1 MIELNLTTSNKE
13 QKIIKRYLQEN
24 ASEVLA
30 NKINNGVK
38 IVKDNVNLTNKK
50 DLNGFMKYASSEARK
65 LAEKGS
71 NCACIEDKV
80 VYGWAIHYFEED
92 EIEGNLYN
100 EDGTEYKVEI
110 KKTTTPK
117 VESKPEPKK
126 PEKQQTNLFDLMS
139 FDTTEKQEK
148 VEENEPTTEELN
160 EPPIEYDEVEETEND
175 IDDFTEEE
183 IEESL
188 EQETKDCQV
197 KEYYKFY
204 HEQELNYPDIV
215 VLTRLGDFYEAFNEN
230 AERIA
235 KVLDLVLTSRDVGLQ
250 NKVALAGFP
259 IHIKDQY
266 VEKLQKYYTVLI
278 IENGKLTFYDKPQ
291 EMSLKQAEQ
300 SSIDKDYMKMLYV
313 LLDGKLT
320 LNKE

>member
-1 MIELNLTTSNKE
+1 MIKLNLEAKTKE
-13 QKIIKRYLQEN
+13 QELIKQNLEEN
-24 ASEVLA
+24 VSETLAS
-30 NKINNGVK
+30 KINNGVK
-38 IVKDNVNLTNKK
+38 IVKDNKTLINKK
-50 DLNGFMKYASSEARK
+50 DLNSFMKFANEEARK

-71 NCACIEDKV
+71 NCACIEDKT
-80 VYGWAIHYFEED
+80 VYGWAVHYFEED
-92 EIEGNLYN
+92 SIEGNLYN
-100 EDGTEYKVEI
+100 EDGTEYKVEV
-110 KKTTTPK
+110 KKTVAPK

-126 PEKQQTNLFDLMS
+126 PEKQQATLFDLMS
-139 FDTTEKQEK
+139 FDTSQKQEK
-148 VEENEPTTEELN
+148 AEENEPTTEELN
-160 EPPIEYDEVEETEND
+160 EPPIEYEIEETDND

-188 EQETKDCQV
+188 ERETKDCQI

-259 IHIKDQY
+259 IHIKDKY
-266 VEKLQKYYTVLI
+266 VEKLQKHYTVLI

-313 LLDGKLT
+313 LLDGKIT

>member
-1 MIELNLTTSNKE
+1 MKLNLETKTKE
-13 QKIIKRYLQEN
+13 QELIKQYLEEN
-24 ASEVLA
+24 VSETLA
-30 NKINNGVK
+30 EKINNGVK
-38 IVKDNVNLTNKK
+38 IIKDNITLINKK
-50 DLNGFMKYASSEARK
+50 DFDSFMKYANAEARK

-92 EIEGNLYN
+92 SIEGNLYN

-110 KKTTTPK
+110 KKATPK
-117 VESKPEPKK
+117 IESKPEPKK
-126 PEKQQTNLFDLMS
+126 PEKQQATLFDLMS
-139 FDTTEKQEK
+139 FDTSQRQEK
-148 VEENEPTTEELN
+148 IEENEPTTEELN
-160 EPPIEYDEVEETEND
+160 EQPIEYEVEETDND
-175 IDDFTEEE
+175 IEDFSEQE

-188 EQETKDCQV
+188 EQETKNYQV

-259 IHIKDQY
+259 IHVKDKY
-266 VEKLQKYYTVLI
+266 VEKLQKNYTVLI

>member
-1 MIELNLTTSNKE
+1 MKLNLETKTKE
-13 QKIIKRYLQEN
+13 QELIKQYLEEN
-24 ASEVLA
+24 ISESLA

-38 IVKDNVNLTNKK
+38 IVKDNKTLINKK
-50 DLNGFMKYASSEARK
+50 DLNGFMKFANEEARK

-71 NCACIEDKV
+71 SCACIEDKI

-92 EIEGNLYN
+92 SIEGNLYN

-110 KKTTTPK
+110 KKTTPK
-117 VESKPEPKK
+117 IESKPESKK
-126 PEKQQTNLFDLMS
+126 PEKQQATLFDLMS
-139 FDTTEKQEK
+139 FDTFQKQEK
-148 VEENEPTTEELN
+148 IEENEPTTEELN
-160 EPPIEYDEVEETEND
+160 EPPIEYEVEETDND

-204 HEQELNYPDIV
+204 HEQELNYPDII

-250 NKVALAGFP
+250 NKVVLAGFP
-259 IHIKDQY
+259 IHIKDKY
-266 VEKLQKYYTVLI
+266 VEKLQKYYTILI

-313 LLDGKLT
+313 LLDGKIT

>member
-1 MIELNLTTSNKE
+1 MKLNLETKTKE
-13 QKIIKRYLQEN
+13 QELIKQYLEEN
-24 ASEVLA
+24 ASEALA
-30 NKINNGVK
+30 SKINNGVK
-38 IVKDNVNLTNKK
+38 IVKDNKTLINKK
-50 DLNGFMKYASSEARK
+50 DLNGFMNYANQEARK

-92 EIEGNLYN
+92 SIEGNLYN

-110 KKTTTPK
+110 KKTTSK
-117 VESKPEPKK
+117 IESKPEPKK
-126 PEKQQTNLFDLMS
+126 PEKQQATLFDLMS
-139 FDTTEKQEK
+139 FNTSQKQEK
-148 VEENEPTTEELN
+148 AEENEPTTEELN
-160 EPPIEYDEVEETEND
+160 EPPIEYEIEETDND

-188 EQETKDCQV
+188 ERETKDCQI

-259 IHIKDQY
+259 IHVKDKY

-278 IENGKLTFYDKPQ
+278 IENGKLIFYDKTQ
-291 EMSLKQAEQ
+291 EMLLKQAEQ

>member
-1 MIELNLTTSNKE
+1 MKLNLETKTKE
-13 QKIIKRYLQEN
+13 QELIKRYLEEN
-24 ASEVLA
+24 ASEILA

-38 IVKDNVNLTNKK
+38 IVKDNKTLINKK
-50 DLNGFMKYASSEARK
+50 DLNDFMNYANQEARK
-65 LAEKGS
+65 LAEKSS
-71 NCACIEDKV
+71 NCACIEDKI
-80 VYGWAIHYFEED
+80 VYGWAIHYFGED
-92 EIEGNLYN
+92 EIIGNLYN
-100 EDGTEYKVEI
+100 EDGTEYKVKI
-110 KKTTTPK
+110 KKTTPK
-117 VESKPEPKK
+117 IESKPEPKK
-126 PEKQQTNLFDLMS
+126 PEKQQATLFDLMS
-139 FDTTEKQEK
+139 FDTSQKQEK
-148 VEENEPTTEELN
+148 VEENEPITEELN
-160 EPPIEYDEVEETEND
+160 EPPVEYDEVEETDND

-188 EQETKDCQV
+188 EQKTKDSQV

-235 KVLDLVLTSRDVGLQ
+235 KVLGLVLTSRDVGLQ

-259 IHIKDQY
+259 IHIKGKY
-266 VEKLQKYYTVLI
+266 VEKLQKYYSFLI
-278 IENGKLTFYDKPQ
+278 IENGKLTFYDKHQ